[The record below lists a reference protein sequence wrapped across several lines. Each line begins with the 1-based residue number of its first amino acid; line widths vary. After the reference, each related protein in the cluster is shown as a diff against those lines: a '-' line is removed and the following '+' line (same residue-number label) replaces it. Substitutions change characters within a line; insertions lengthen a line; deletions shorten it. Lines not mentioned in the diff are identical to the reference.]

1 MPIAALLS
9 GGVSLVA
16 AAAVNGGVT
25 LDDEL
30 NANRIAK
37 NCQMQQYVKNNNEI
51 LITMATK
58 STVSAI
64 TGSVNIVNAPIQ
76 PTVE

>member
-9 GGVSLVA
+9 GGLSLVA

-37 NCQMQQYVKNNNEI
+37 NCQMQQYVKNNNDI
-51 LITMATK
+51 VMRMAAN

-64 TGSVNIVNAPIQ
+64 TGSISIVNAPIQ
-76 PTVE
+76 PGVE